1 MLSKLEKQILI
12 DLWQKLIPVAEEIGG
27 EALYRMF
34 TTFPKTKTYFGHLN
48 LSHNSEHLRSLGKK
62 IVVAIAEGT
71 THISTPSFTSS
82 LGYLSRY
89 HAYQLRIHPT
99 NFKLF
104 NHCMLVTLAC
114 HLGDEFSAVE
124 HAATDKYL
132 SAFSAVLAEKFR

>member
-1 MLSKLEKQILI
+1 
-12 DLWQKLIPVAEEIGG
+12 
-27 EALYRMF
+27 RMF
-34 TTFPKTKTYFGHLN
+34 TSFPKTKTYYGHLD
-48 LSHNSEHLRSLGKK
+48 LSHGSEHLRSLGKK
-62 IVVAIAEGT
+62 IVMAIAEGT
-71 THISTPSFTSS
+71 THIGTPEFTSS

-104 NHCMLVTLAC
+104 NHCILVTLAC
-114 HLGDEFSAVE
+114 HLGENFSAIE